1 VNITQRI
8 LNVLPAPGRLRLARY
23 GRLLPRIAG
32 LEPILTA
39 EADAQLAERSLALR
53 YRAQCREPLEELMI
67 ETFALVRE
75 AARRTVGLRH
85 YDVQVLGGL
94 ALFDGGIAEMETGEG
109 KTLTATLPLV
119 LRAMPGRG
127 TLLATANDYLA
138 RRDAVWM
145 SPIYRLL
152 GLSVGIITAETPRG
166 ERRGAYACDITYS
179 TAREFGFDFLRDR
192 LALRASA
199 DNPLAFL
206 QQPAVGN
213 SDAGGAGGW
222 LSSNA
227 GKGRA
232 SETLPVQRAP
242 YFMLVDEAD
251 SLLIDEARTPLILS
265 GGAPETAQV
274 TAAGCRWGA
283 SVAEQFHEGE
293 HFDYDEKR
301 QRLALSAAGR
311 ALLRGLPIPTE
322 LDGQRM
328 FELYEFVERAILV
341 QDKFQRDRHYVVRD
355 QEIVIVDEFTGRLSE
370 GRRWQAGIHQAIE
383 AREGVSISHEAQVV
397 ARVTVQDFFLRFPE
411 LAGMTGT
418 AMPAARE
425 LRQLYRRR
433 VLEVPT
439 HHRSRRERL
448 PDRIFASAD
457 EKWDAIVNQ
466 AKQMQSQGRPVLIGT
481 RSIDVSERLSERLAQ
496 AGVQHVVLNARDPA
510 KEAQIV
516 GRAGEKG
523 QVTVATNMAGR
534 GTDIRL
540 GDGAGALGGLSVIGT
555 EMHDSARID
564 RQLAG
569 RCARQGDPGSF
580 QQFLSLEDELLQRA
594 FGEAAATKLAA
605 SLARALGG
613 DAVKAAM
620 RISRL
625 FARAQRIVEGRQ
637 RHERAQLQH
646 HEARRHRMH
655 REMGQDPYLDS
666 PE

>member
-1 VNITQRI
+1 MDITQQI
-8 LNVLPAPGRLRLARY
+8 LDVLPGSAGLRLARY
-23 GRLLPRIAG
+23 RRLLPQIAG
-32 LEPILTA
+32 LEQTLAA
-39 EADAQLAERSLALR
+39 ESDAQLAERALALR
-53 YRAQCREPLEELMI
+53 YRAQCREPLEKLAV

-75 AARRTVGLRH
+75 AARRTIGLRH

-109 KTLTATLPLV
+109 KTLAATLPLV
-119 LRAMPGRG
+119 LRALAGRG
-127 TLLATANDYLA
+127 ALLATANDYLA
-138 RRDAVWM
+138 RRDAEWM
-145 SPIYRLL
+145 GPIYRAL
-152 GLSVGIITAETPRG
+152 GLSVGVVTADVPRG
-166 ERRGAYACDITYS
+166 ARRDAYSCDITYG

-199 DNPLAFL
+199 DSPLAWL
-206 QQPAVGN
+206 QQPAAGF
-213 SDAGGAGGW
+213 SDAAQMSGL
-222 LSSNA
+222 LSST
-227 GKGRA
+227 GGGRA
-232 SETLPVQRAP
+232 SETGPVQRAP

-274 TAAGCRWGA
+274 HAAGCRWGA
-283 SVAEQFHEGE
+283 SVAEQFREKE
-293 HFDYDEKR
+293 HFDFDDKR
-301 QRLALSAAGR
+301 LRLALSLAGR
-311 ALLRGLPIPTE
+311 ELLRRLPTPQN
-322 LDGQRM
+322 LDGLKM
-328 FELYEFVERAILV
+328 FDLYEFVERAVLV
-341 QDKFQRDRHYVVRD
+341 QHNFQRDRHYVVRG

-383 AREGVSISHEAQVV
+383 AREGVPVTHETQSV
-397 ARVTVQDFFLRFPE
+397 ARVTVQDFFLRFPY

-418 AMPAARE
+418 AVPAARE

-433 VLEVPT
+433 VLAIPT
-439 HHRSRRERL
+439 HHPSRRERL
-448 PDRIFASAD
+448 SDRVFNTAD
-457 EKWDAIVNQ
+457 EKWSAI
-466 AKQMQSQGRPVLIGT
+466 AAMAGQMQALGRPVLIGT

-496 AGVQHVVLNARDPA
+496 VGVDHVILNARDPA

-516 GRAGEKG
+516 AGAGERG

-540 GDGAGALGGLSVIGT
+540 GAGVAELGGLSVIGT

-594 FGEAAATKLAA
+594 FGEVVAAKRAA
-605 SLARALGG
+605 SQRGALR
-613 DAVKAAM
+613 DDPVKTAG

-625 FARAQRIVEGRQ
+625 FKRAQRIVEGRQ
-637 RHERAQLQH
+637 RRERAQLQH
-646 HEARRHRMH
+646 YEARRHIMH